1 MIRSYGIS
9 EAGLVR
15 RVNEDRIFL
24 GRNFFVLAD
33 GMGGYEGGQIASQSA
48 VEAVRDFFEKE
59 GERRV
64 TEETVREAVLGAN
77 RAILSRKMKS
87 REFQDMGTTLIVTAV
102 SGGRLYW
109 AHVGDS
115 RLYVMKD
122 GALTQITKDHSF
134 VMTLLEE
141 GKITKEEMR
150 GHPRKNEITR
160 AVGIRPSLD
169 VDTGCLALDAP
180 LLVLICSDGLSAL
193 LDDEVIRAS
202 LARCGNGEDALRDCA
217 EELLREV
224 YDAGATDNI
233 SAIFIQF
240 TPDAINGA
248 EP

>member
-48 VEAVRDFFEKE
+48 VEAVRDFFEKS
-59 GERRV
+59 GDRRV

>member
-1 MIRSYGIS
+1 M
-9 EAGLVR
+9 
-15 RVNEDRIFL
+15 NEDRIFL

-59 GERRV
+59 GDRRV

-169 VDTGCLALDAP
+169 VDTGYLALDAP

-233 SAIFIQF
+233 SAIFIQV